1 MQAIYQNAF
10 TNSMSYFNYLLLIDE
25 KIAHDASTGHEQNQM
40 LADFTKLNRTRM
52 KRLDKTQQILPE
64 LENVTKQI
72 NQKQVWLVLT
82 ESWCGDAAQNIPV
95 LQKLAEMN
103 PLIDLRLVLRDDNDE
118 LMQKYLT
125 NGGKSIPKLIA
136 VSADL
141 KKELFTWGPRP
152 AAAQVEVKR
161 LLDENGGFNDKV
173 KEGVQIWYNNDKGI
187 SMQNEMIELL
197 KNAAK

>member
-1 MQAIYQNAF
+1 MKAIYQKAH
-10 TNSMSYFNYLLLIDE
+10 TNSLAYNDYLTLIDE
-25 KIAHDASTGHEQNQM
+25 KIAHKASTGHEQNQM
-40 LADFTKLNRTRM
+40 LTDFTKLNRARM

-64 LENVTKQI
+64 LEIITKEI
-72 NQKQVWLVLT
+72 TEKQVWLVLT
-82 ESWCGDAAQNIPV
+82 ESWCGDAAQNVPV
-95 LQKLAEMN
+95 LEKLAEMN

-141 KKELFTWGPRP
+141 EKELFTWGPRP

-161 LLDENGGFNDKV
+161 LLDENDGFNEKV
-173 KEGVQIWYNNDKGI
+173 KEGIQIWYNHDKGI
-187 SMQNEMIELL
+187 SMQHELMELL
-197 KNAAK
+197 K

>member
-1 MQAIYQNAF
+1 MKAIYQKAL
-10 TNSMSYFNYLLLIDE
+10 TNSLTYNDYLTLIDE
-25 KIAHDASTGHEQNQM
+25 KIAQKVSTGHEQNQM
-40 LADFTKLNRTRM
+40 LTDFTKLNRARM
-52 KRLDKTQQILPE
+52 NRLDKTQQILPE
-64 LENVTKQI
+64 LENSIQQI
-72 NQKQVWLVLT
+72 TEKQVWIVLT
-82 ESWCGDAAQNIPV
+82 ESWCGDAAQNVPV

-141 KKELFTWGPRP
+141 DKELFTWGPRP
-152 AAAQVEVKR
+152 ATAQVEVKR

-173 KEGVQIWYNNDKGI
+173 KEGVQVWYNNDKGI
-187 SMQNEMIELL
+187 SMQNELIDLL
-197 KNAAK
+197 KNAAN

>member
-1 MQAIYQNAF
+1 MKAIYQKAH
-10 TNSMSYFNYLLLIDE
+10 TNSLAYNDYLTLIDE
-25 KIAHDASTGHEQNQM
+25 KNAQKASTGHEQNQM
-40 LADFTKLNRTRM
+40 LSDFTKLNRARM

-64 LENVTKQI
+64 LEIITKQI
-72 NQKQVWLVLT
+72 TEKQVWLVLT
-82 ESWCGDAAQNIPV
+82 ESWCGDAAQNVPV

-141 KKELFTWGPRP
+141 EKELFTWGPRP
-152 AAAQVEVKR
+152 VAAQVEVKR
-161 LLDENGGFNDKV
+161 LLDENGGFNEKV
-173 KEGVQIWYNNDKGI
+173 KEGIQIWYNHDKGI
-187 SMQNEMIELL
+187 SMQHELMELL
-197 KNAAK
+197 K

>member
-1 MQAIYQNAF
+1 MKAIYQKAH
-10 TNSMSYFNYLLLIDE
+10 TNSLAYNDYLTLIDE
-25 KIAHDASTGHEQNQM
+25 KIAQKASTGHEQNQM
-40 LADFTKLNRTRM
+40 LTDFTKLNRARM

-64 LENVTKQI
+64 LEIITKQI
-72 NQKQVWLVLT
+72 TDKQVWLVLT
-82 ESWCGDAAQNIPV
+82 ESWCGDAAQNVPV

-103 PLIDLRLVLRDDNDE
+103 PLIDLRLVLRDDNYE

-141 KKELFTWGPRP
+141 EKELFTWGPRP

-161 LLDENGGFNDKV
+161 LLDENGGFNEKV
-173 KEGVQIWYNNDKGI
+173 KEGIQIWYNHDKGI
-187 SMQNEMIELL
+187 SMQHELMELL
-197 KNAAK
+197 K

>member
-1 MQAIYQNAF
+1 MKAIYQKAH
-10 TNSMSYFNYLLLIDE
+10 TNSLAYNDYLTLIDE
-25 KIAHDASTGHEQNQM
+25 KIAQKASTGHEQNQM
-40 LADFTKLNRTRM
+40 LTDFTKLNRARM

-64 LENVTKQI
+64 LEIITKQI
-72 NQKQVWLVLT
+72 TDKQVWLVLT
-82 ESWCGDAAQNIPV
+82 ESWCGDAAQNVPV

-141 KKELFTWGPRP
+141 EKELFTWGPRP

-161 LLDENGGFNDKV
+161 LLEENGGFNEKV
-173 KEGVQIWYNNDKGI
+173 KEGIQIWYNHDKGI
-187 SMQNEMIELL
+187 SMQHELMELL
-197 KNAAK
+197 K

>member
-1 MQAIYQNAF
+1 MKAIYQKAH
-10 TNSMSYFNYLLLIDE
+10 TNSLAYNDYLTLIDE
-25 KIAHDASTGHEQNQM
+25 KIAQKASTGHEQNQM
-40 LADFTKLNRTRM
+40 LTDFTKLNRARM

-64 LENVTKQI
+64 LEIITKQI
-72 NQKQVWLVLT
+72 TEKQVWLVLT
-82 ESWCGDAAQNIPV
+82 ESWCGDAAQNVPV

-103 PLIDLRLVLRDDNDE
+103 PLIDLRMVLRDDNDE

-141 KKELFTWGPRP
+141 EKELFTWGPRP

-161 LLDENGGFNDKV
+161 LLDENGGFNEKV
-173 KEGVQIWYNNDKGI
+173 KEGIQIWYNHDKGI
-187 SMQNEMIELL
+187 SMQHELMELL
-197 KNAAK
+197 K

>member
-1 MQAIYQNAF
+1 MKAIYQKALA
-10 TNSMSYFNYLLLIDE
+10 NSLAYNDYLTLIDE
-25 KIAHDASTGHEQNQM
+25 KIAQKASTGHEQNQM
-40 LADFTKLNRTRM
+40 LTDFTKLNRARM

-64 LENVTKQI
+64 LEIITKQI
-72 NQKQVWLVLT
+72 TDKQVWLVLT
-82 ESWCGDAAQNIPV
+82 ESWCGDAAQNVPV

-141 KKELFTWGPRP
+141 EKELFTWGPRP

-161 LLDENGGFNDKV
+161 LLDENGGFNEKV
-173 KEGVQIWYNNDKGI
+173 KEGIQIWYNHDKGI
-187 SMQNEMIELL
+187 SMQHELMELL
-197 KNAAK
+197 KNAAN

>member
-1 MQAIYQNAF
+1 MKAIYQKAH
-10 TNSMSYFNYLLLIDE
+10 TNSLAYNDYLTLIDE
-25 KIAHDASTGHEQNQM
+25 KIAQKASTGHEQNQM
-40 LADFTKLNRTRM
+40 LSDFTKLNRARM

-64 LENVTKQI
+64 LEIITKQI
-72 NQKQVWLVLT
+72 TEKQVWLVLT
-82 ESWCGDAAQNIPV
+82 ESWCGDAAQNVPV

-141 KKELFTWGPRP
+141 EKELFTWGPRP
-152 AAAQVEVKR
+152 VAAQVEVKR
-161 LLDENGGFNDKV
+161 LLDENGGFNEKV
-173 KEGVQIWYNNDKGI
+173 KEGIQIWYNHDKGI
-187 SMQNEMIELL
+187 SMQHELMELL
-197 KNAAK
+197 K

>member
-1 MQAIYQNAF
+1 MKAIYQKAH
-10 TNSMSYFNYLLLIDE
+10 TNSLAYNDYLTLIDE
-25 KIAHDASTGHEQNQM
+25 KIAQKASTGHEQNQM
-40 LADFTKLNRTRM
+40 LTDFTKLNRARM

-64 LENVTKQI
+64 LEIITKQI
-72 NQKQVWLVLT
+72 TDKQVWLVLT
-82 ESWCGDAAQNIPV
+82 ESWCGDAAQNVPV

-141 KKELFTWGPRP
+141 EKELFTWGPRP
-152 AAAQVEVKR
+152 VAAQVEVKR
-161 LLDENGGFNDKV
+161 LLDENGGFNEKV
-173 KEGVQIWYNNDKGI
+173 KEGIQIWYNHDKGI
-187 SMQNEMIELL
+187 SMQHELMELL
-197 KNAAK
+197 K

>member
-1 MQAIYQNAF
+1 MKAIYQKAH
-10 TNSMSYFNYLLLIDE
+10 TNSLAYNDYLTLIDE
-25 KIAHDASTGHEQNQM
+25 KIAQKASTGHEQNQM
-40 LADFTKLNRTRM
+40 LTDFTKLNRARM

-64 LENVTKQI
+64 LEIITKQI
-72 NQKQVWLVLT
+72 TDKQVWLVLT
-82 ESWCGDAAQNIPV
+82 ESWCGDAAQNVPV

-141 KKELFTWGPRP
+141 DKELFTWGPRP

-161 LLDENGGFNDKV
+161 LLDENGGFNEKV
-173 KEGVQIWYNNDKGI
+173 KEGIQIWYNHDKGI
-187 SMQNEMIELL
+187 SMQHELMDLL
-197 KNAAK
+197 KNAAN